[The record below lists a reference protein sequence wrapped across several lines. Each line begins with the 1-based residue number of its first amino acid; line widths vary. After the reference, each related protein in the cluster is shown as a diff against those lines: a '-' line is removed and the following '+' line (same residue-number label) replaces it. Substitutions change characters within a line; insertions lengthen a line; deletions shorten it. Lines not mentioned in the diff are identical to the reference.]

1 MEEILEIRDTCKTPL
16 ELLNSNAFLKY
27 LNIYKKQFLKELK
40 SRKNSDQKEEVIH
53 KIEFV
58 EKIQPNI
65 FIEILKIDNLLED
78 EIAKFKES
86 IRFLEGLFHHYR
98 KKSYTRLIKLHDD
111 ILNSKESA
119 ESIKDRISQRANKL
133 TDLILETRRLLLT
146 KVDFS
151 IGVRR
156 SQGLECQPNV
166 TCGEISGTSID
177 LPKAYSK
184 LNEVPLTTH
193 ADMRTG
199 IHYTTHANKRAF
211 PFFALDHNPYK
222 DKNFKSSEYVA
233 IPFEVGQ
240 WNIVAYIHKSRGC
253 IELEP
258 GLLNLFPFSKV
269 RKLAG
274 SKPDGVFIFG
284 CPNSDMSDLGYHYDK
299 ENKILV
305 GLIPNL
311 EDCKYFGYG
320 KKPILTLHNVLCI
333 LNDHLPLH
341 CGCTRYVVRF
351 DSKTNEPYISDS
363 FIKADDMGRASLFDN
378 NKIVSKNGNGN
389 IPYFFGT
396 ETGAFACLDGF
407 SDYTKMQMEGREIGY
422 NKHAGT
428 NARQIVPV
436 TDYTE
441 VSTGSELDILLYL
454 NNYDLIEPG
463 KSCMSVDMTVD
474 DALDHFRKGARVAAG
489 STQTHRGKVEISYWA
504 NPFPLL
510 KDKDWNDLPEHADLS
525 EKFKKIEKKFFDI
538 IKDRVDS
545 GKMIIGV
552 AHSMLMAGVYGE
564 NTDDKLKKCGFND
577 RELVEHEGPERAA
590 RDMINLIK
598 KAAVEKLK
606 SLPEDTNEV
615 DITVA
620 MIGDSRTG
628 KSEMSEKMEEVLSM
642 KGPSP
647 AENLN

>member
-1 MEEILEIRDTCKTPL
+1 MEEILEIRDGCKTPL
-16 ELLNSNAFLKY
+16 ELLESKAFSQY
-27 LNIYKKQFLKELK
+27 LGIYKKQFIKELK
-40 SRKNSDQKEEVIH
+40 SRQDSDQKEEVTH
-53 KIEFV
+53 KIDFV
-58 EKIQPNI
+58 KKINP
-65 FIEILKIDNLLED
+65 EIYVNLLKLDNKLSESNLS
-78 EIAKFKES
+78 EHKES

-111 ILNSKESA
+111 ILSSKEKA
-119 ESIKDRISQRANKL
+119 ESIKDRISNRANKL
-133 TDLILETRRLLLT
+133 KDLILETRRILLT

-166 TCGEISGTSID
+166 TCGEISGKNID
-177 LPKAYSK
+177 LPESYSN
-184 LNEVPLTTH
+184 LNKVPLTTH

-211 PFFALDHNPYK
+211 PFFALKHNPFK
-222 DKNFKSSEYVA
+222 NNNFKSEDYVA

-240 WNIVAYIHKSRGC
+240 WNIIAYIHKSRGC

-274 SKPDGVFIFG
+274 KRPDGVFIFG
-284 CPNSDMSDLGYHYDK
+284 CPQSDMSDLGYHYDK
-299 ENKILV
+299 DNGLLV
-305 GLIPNL
+305 GLIPNID
-311 EDCKYFGYG
+311 DCKYFGYG

-341 CGCTRYVVRF
+341 CGCTRYVVKF
-351 DSKTNEPYISDS
+351 DSETNEPYISDS
-363 FIKADDMGRASLFDN
+363 FIKADDMGRASLFDEDDKSN
-378 NKIVSKNGNGN
+378 QNGKDN

-407 SDYTKMQMEGREIGY
+407 SEYTKMQMEGREIGY

-463 KSCMSVDMTVD
+463 QSCMDVDMSVD

-510 KDKDWNDLPEHADLS
+510 KDKNWDDLPEHVDLS
-525 EKFKKIEKKFFDI
+525 EKFKNIEKKFFEI
-538 IKDRVDS
+538 IKNRVES
-545 GKMIIGV
+545 GKMKIGV
-552 AHSMLMAGVYGE
+552 AHSMLMAGVYAK
-564 NTDDKLKKCGFND
+564 NTDERLSNCGFNN
-577 RELVEHEGPERAA
+577 REMVEHEGPERAA
-590 RDMINLIK
+590 RDMISLIK
-598 KAAVEKLK
+598 KTAVEKK
-606 SLPEDTNEV
+606 KRLPKGINEV

-620 MIGDSRTG
+620 SVGDSRTG

-642 KGPSP
+642 KGPQLD
-647 AENLN
+647 NLG